1 MKTSFAIA
9 TLVASLT
16 AVIAAPTGEG
26 FIGKQGISSVPTSG
40 NVTTDGKDIILWFK
54 TGDTAI
60 GDSVKAALE
69 FVKRTPE
76 DDSVEVLRN
85 DGFTAIIM
93 KGVEDENMAA
103 FQAMDTIATVEEVVD
118 IQSYVTVQTES
129 TWGLQRISNAAGA
142 SGNPA
147 AETFTYTYDDATL
160 GAGVDIYVVDTGV
173 RTSHAAFQG
182 RAVEGFA
189 FTGAT
194 AGDGDGHGTHTA
206 GTTAAAKFGVAQG
219 ANIIAVKVLGDDGT
233 GSSSNTI
240 AGMNWV
246 INNHKK
252 RKTEPNFVGSLMSM
266 SWGLNGIAKTVNDA
280 VIAASGQGIHVSV
293 AAGNDGA
300 DACGSTPALN
310 GGANSA
316 VVTVGSINITNQVS
330 SFSNTGICVD
340 IYAPGETILST
351 WNTGDTII
359 NYLSGTSMACPHV
372 SGVMA
377 YLMAQDPAGL
387 GQNPAAL
394 KAKLLETAR
403 KGAFTGDTAGSA
415 NLLLSNGASGNISA
429 RSQKRWVV
437 ENGDLP
443 SGKRMMTGSP
453 ANWAKDIKKT
463 LEQRWSVHST
473 DSPLRF

>member
-1 MKTSFAIA
+1 MRTTFAIA
-9 TLVASLT
+9 ALVASFS
-16 AVIAAPTGEG
+16 AVLALPAGEG
-26 FIGKQGISSVPTSG
+26 FIGKQGVNAIPTTG
-40 NVTTDGKDIILWFK
+40 KVTTDGKDVILWFN
-54 TGDTAI
+54 TGDDKI
-60 GDSVKAALE
+60 DDSVKAALE
-69 FVKRTPE
+69 YVKRSPE
-76 DDSVEVLRN
+76 DDSVNVIKNDAFTCVVLKN
-85 DGFTAIIM
+85 
-93 KGVEDENMAA
+93 VEEDNMAA
-103 FQAMDTIATVEEVVD
+103 FNAMDSIATVEEVVD

-147 AETFTYTYDDATL
+147 AETFTYTFDDATL

-173 RTSHAAFQG
+173 HTTHAAFQG
-182 RAVEGFA
+182 RATQGFA
-189 FTGAT
+189 FTNAT

-206 GTTAAAKFGVAQG
+206 GTAAAAKFGVAQG

-240 AGMNWV
+240 EGMSWV
-246 INNHKK
+246 IENHKK
-252 RKTEPNFVGSLMSM
+252 RKTDPNFVGSLMSM
-266 SWGLNGIAKTVNDA
+266 SWGLNGIAATVNKA
-280 VIAASGQGIHVSV
+280 VLAAINSGIHVSV

-330 SFSNTGICVD
+330 SFSNTGTCVD
-340 IYAPGETILST
+340 VYAPGETILST

-443 SGKRMMTGSP
+443 SGKRMMTGGP